1 MTDVSTGFVYLR
13 PLNVAA
19 VRAKGPYS
27 NSAAAAWGEMFSWLN
42 DSGLIRQI
50 GTGYGLLLDD
60 PRSVSPANCRY
71 EACVELVEEAR
82 RLLPETFAI
91 RRLPGGAYARQRHV
105 GGLVGLS
112 HTISNLRNEW
122 MPGQGVIVDTR
133 RPVIEIY
140 LDNPDLVPLEK
151 QRVDICMP
159 VTAVENTGRS
169 AA

>member
-1 MTDVSTGFVYLR
+1 MSTGFVYLR
-13 PLNVAA
+13 PLNVAV

-27 NSAAAAWGEMFSWLN
+27 QSASEAWENMFSWLHS
-42 DSGLIRQI
+42 SGLIRDV

-60 PRSVSPANCRY
+60 PRIVSPANCRY

-82 RLLPETFAI
+82 RLLPMTFSI
-91 RRLPGGAYARQRHV
+91 RRLPGGAYARERHV
-105 GGLVGLS
+105 GGAVGLS
-112 HTISNLRNEW
+112 HTISKLRNEW
-122 MPGQGVIVDTR
+122 TPGQNVVIDSR

-151 QRVDICMP
+151 QRVDVCMP
-159 VTAVENTGRS
+159 VKAEENAGRS

>member
-1 MTDVSTGFVYLR
+1 MSTGFVYLR

-27 NSAAAAWGEMFSWLN
+27 QSAAAAWGEMFAWLN
-42 DSGLIRQI
+42 RSGLIRQV

-60 PRSVSPANCRY
+60 PRIIAPANCRY

-82 RLLPETFAI
+82 RLLPAEFSV

-105 GGLVGLS
+105 GGVVGLS
-112 HTISNLRNEW
+112 HTISNLRSEW
-122 MPGQGVIVDTR
+122 KPGQGVVIDSR

-140 LDNPDLVPLEK
+140 IDNPDLVPLEK
-151 QRVDICMP
+151 QRIDVCMP
-159 VTAVENTGRS
+159 VKAEDSTGRF

>member
-1 MTDVSTGFVYLR
+1 
-13 PLNVAA
+13 VAA

-27 NSAAAAWGEMFSWLN
+27 KSAAVAWGEMFQWLHA
-42 DSGLIRQI
+42 SGLIRQI

-60 PRSVSPANCRY
+60 PRSVPSASCRY

-82 RLLPETFAI
+82 SLLPETFAV

-105 GGLVGLS
+105 GGVIGLS
-112 HTISNLRNEW
+112 HTISDLRNEW
-122 MPGQGVIVDTR
+122 APSQGVIVDTR

-140 LDNPDLVPLEK
+140 LDNPELVPLER
-151 QRVDICMP
+151 QRVDVCMP
-159 VTAVENTGRS
+159 VTAVENSGRS